1 MFIFLGMGGGFL
13 SDNFANC
20 AIFFWDQY
28 RGRAG

>member
-1 MFIFLGMGGGFL
+1 MGGGFL

-20 AIFFWDQY
+20 AIFLWDQY